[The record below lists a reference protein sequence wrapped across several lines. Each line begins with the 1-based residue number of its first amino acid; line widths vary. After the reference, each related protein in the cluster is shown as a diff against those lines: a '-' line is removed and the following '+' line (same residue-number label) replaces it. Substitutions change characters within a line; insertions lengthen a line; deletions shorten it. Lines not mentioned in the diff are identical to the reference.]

1 MIILVRALR
10 ITSYMMELQMW
21 RNFIRAIV
29 AFLKPFARICATLYS
44 LYVIYASI
52 GIQAFGGLINTNS
65 IKEL

>member
-1 MIILVRALR
+1 MR
-10 ITSYMMELQMW
+10 ELKIW

-44 LYVIYASI
+44 LYMIYASI
-52 GIQAFGGLINTNS
+52 GIALFGGMINMDS